1 MQEVFNHLKWF
12 SEDYYRIL
20 KKHPSKKGHKEL
32 LNDFLNSYDV
42 DKTVKAFKIFYEV
55 WSIEKMV
62 GNPNFK
68 LKVNMGSDLDF
79 YDKRVYDVIYN
90 GKKFLKSLL

>member
-1 MQEVFNHLKWF
+1 M
-12 SEDYYRIL
+12 
-20 KKHPSKKGHKEL
+20 
-32 LNDFLNSYDV
+32 NDFLNAYDV

-62 GNPNFK
+62 GNSNFK